1 MTRQPDDSGLGR
13 VVVKILTIVSMVGI
27 GGGLMA
33 CGGGGDEEVGQALPA
48 CEAAEGILPHAFD
61 VAGMAGDYTLR
72 LYATHGDSAGRDV
85 AGTLHLV
92 LQADSLRE
100 YEMISGPV
108 STTMVTPLY
117 GSADVKLSAVGAVT
131 EGGLASTDPVKP
143 GVAVIERHVDLGVE
157 LTLRF
162 GSLSNMRGR
171 TVFDGAYMALS
182 AKWGGSDRF
191 GGSWGSGVMASST
204 QGYFCADRVEES
216 E

>member
-1 MTRQPDDSGLGR
+1 
-13 VVVKILTIVSMVGI
+13 VKILTIVSMVGVS
-27 GGGLMA
+27 GGLVA
-33 CGGGGDEEVGQALPA
+33 CGGGGGEEAGQELPT
-48 CEAAEGILPHAFD
+48 CEAVEGILPHAFD

-72 LYATHGDSAGRDV
+72 LFATSGDSAGRDV
-85 AGTLHLV
+85 AGMLNLM

-100 YEMISGPV
+100 YEVMSGPV

-117 GSADVKLSAVGAVT
+117 GSANVNLGAVGAVT
-131 EGGLASTDPVKP
+131 EGDLVSTDPVKP

-162 GSLSNMRGR
+162 GSISNMRGR

-182 AKWGGSDRF
+182 AMWGGSDRF
-191 GGSWGSGVMASST
+191 GGSWGSGVMESST